1 VIYGCIV
8 TTRAVPGGGR
18 GGLGSCPGRAKQRS
32 KGRAGPRQKKALQRA
47 YTELITIAQ
56 TSVAQARQVRQA
68 LGRVRDAGAQQLAR
82 AVGSFLPLVE
92 QAIGQAV
99 RRVFYNQSLPA
110 QEKVVSL
117 CEPHTQI
124 IRRGKP
130 GPRETEFGHK
140 VNYAEVEGGFISDWQ
155 LIATGNPPDE
165 QLLPEILHHHC
176 SRFGHAPRLLA
187 GDQGLFSPANE
198 RLAQR
203 LGVRQ
208 IAIPQPGSKTAQR
221 QAHEKQAWFKHGQ
234 RFRNGIEGRISV
246 VRRTVQLA
254 RCPNHGL
261 EGFERWIGWGIIV
274 ANLVVL
280 ARRRLKRRCRH
291 KH

>member
-1 VIYGCIV
+1 L
-8 TTRAVPGGGR
+8 R
-18 GGLGSCPGRAKQRS
+18 
-32 KGRAGPRQKKALQRA
+32 RA
-47 YTELITIAQ
+47 YAELIASAQ
-56 TSVAQARQVRQA
+56 ASVRQARQVSQA
-68 LGRVRDAGAQQLAR
+68 LWRGLDAQAQRLAQ
-82 AVGSFLPLVE
+82 ALGSFLPLVE

-99 RRVFYNQSLPA
+99 RRVLYNEALPA
-110 QEKVVSL
+110 HEKVVSL

-140 VNYAEVEGGFISDWQ
+140 VNYAEVEGGFLSDWQ
-155 LIATGNPPDE
+155 LVATGNPPDE
-165 QLLPEILHHHC
+165 QLLPDILHRHC
-176 SRFGHAPRLLA
+176 PRFEHAPRVLA

-203 LGVRQ
+203 LGVKQ
-208 IAIPQPGSKTAQR
+208 IAIPQPGPKTAQR
-221 QAHEKQAWFKHGQ
+221 RAHEKQSWFKQGQ

-254 RCPNHGL
+254 RCPYQGL

-280 ARRRLKRRCRH
+280 ARHRHKRRRRH
-291 KH
+291 KR

>member
-1 VIYGCIV
+1 VS
-8 TTRAVPGGGR
+8 P
-18 GGLGSCPGRAKQRS
+18 
-32 KGRAGPRQKKALQRA
+32 
-47 YTELITIAQ
+47 
-56 TSVAQARQVRQA
+56 A
-68 LGRVRDAGAQQLAR
+68 LGRLRDARAQRLAQSL
-82 AVGSFLPLVE
+82 VSFLPLVE
-92 QAIGQAV
+92 QAIGQAL
-99 RRVFYNQSLPA
+99 RRVFYNESLPA

-140 VNYAEVEGGFISDWQ
+140 VNYAEVEGGFLSDWQ
-155 LIATGNPPDE
+155 LIATGNPPDD
-165 QLLPEILHHHC
+165 QLLPDVLHRHC
-176 SRFGHAPRLLA
+176 HRFEHAPRLLA

-203 LGVRQ
+203 LGVEQ
-208 IAIPQPGSKTAQR
+208 LALPQPGPKTAQR
-221 QAHEKQAWFKHGQ
+221 RAHEKQSWFKQGQ

-254 RCPNHGL
+254 RCPYQGL

-280 ARRRLKRRCRH
+280 ARHRHKRRRRH
-291 KH
+291 KR

>member
-1 VIYGCIV
+1 MQRYLV
-8 TTRAVPGGGR
+8 TTPGVRGGGR
-18 GGLGSCPGRAKQRS
+18 GKLASCRARAKRARQS
-32 KGRAGPRQKKALQRA
+32 HAGPRQKKALRRA
-47 YTELITIAQ
+47 YAELLAIAQ
-56 TSVAQARQVRQA
+56 ASVAQARHVRQA
-68 LGRVRDAGAQQLAR
+68 LGRVREAQAQRLAQ
-82 AVGSFLPLVE
+82 AVGAFLPLVE

-99 RRVFYNQSLPA
+99 RRVLGNEALPA
-110 QEKVVSL
+110 HEKVVSL
-117 CEPHTQI
+117 CEPQTQI

-140 VNYAEVEGGFISDWQ
+140 VNYAEVEGGFLSAWQ

-165 QLLPEILHHHC
+165 QLLPEILRRHC
-176 SRFGHAPRLLA
+176 PRFGHAPRLLA

-203 LGVRQ
+203 LGVKQ

-261 EGFERWIGWGIIV
+261 EGFERWVGWGILV
-274 ANLVVL
+274 ANLVTL
-280 ARRRLKRRCRH
+280 ARRRHRRRRH
-291 KH
+291 KG

>member
-1 VIYGCIV
+1 M
-8 TTRAVPGGGR
+8 PGGGR
-18 GGLGSCPGRAKQRS
+18 WGSASCRAQA
-32 KGRAGPRQKKALQRA
+32 KGRHRGRVGPRQKKALQRA
-47 YTELITIAQ
+47 YAELIAIAQ
-56 TSVAQARQVRQA
+56 ASLAQARHVSQA
-68 LGRVRDAGAQQLAR
+68 LGHLPEAR
-82 AVGSFLPLVE
+82 AQRLAQALVAFLPVVE
-92 QAIGQAV
+92 QALGQAV
-99 RRVFYNQSLPA
+99 RRVVYNEALPA
-110 QEKVVSL
+110 AEKVVSL

-155 LIATGNPPDE
+155 LMATGNPPDE
-165 QLLPEILHHHC
+165 QLLPEILRRHGP
-176 SRFGHAPRLLA
+176 RFGHAPRVLA

-203 LGVRQ
+203 LGVKQ
-208 IAIPQPGSKTAQR
+208 IALPQPGPKTAQR
-221 QAHEKQAWFKHGQ
+221 RAHEKQAWFKHGQ

-254 RCPNHGL
+254 RCPSHGL
-261 EGFERWIGWGIIV
+261 AGFERWVGWGIIV

-280 ARRRLKRRCRH
+280 ARHRHTRRRRH
-291 KH
+291 KR

>member
-1 VIYGCIV
+1 MRGAGHGRSASWRAPAKGGHKGCV
-8 TTRAVPGGGR
+8 
-18 GGLGSCPGRAKQRS
+18 
-32 KGRAGPRQKKALQRA
+32 GPRQKKALRRA
-47 YTELITIAQ
+47 YADLIAIAQ
-56 TSVAQARQVRQA
+56 ATLAQARHVSQA
-68 LGRVRDAGAQQLAR
+68 LGRLHEAQAQRLAQ
-82 AVGSFLPLVE
+82 ALGSVIPLVE
-92 QAIGQAV
+92 QALGQAV
-99 RRVFYNQSLPA
+99 RRVLDNESLPA
-110 QEKVVSL
+110 AEKVVSL

-140 VNYAEVEGGFISDWQ
+140 VNYAEVEGGLLSDWQ
-155 LIATGNPPDE
+155 LVATGNPPDE
-165 QLLPEILHHHC
+165 QLLPEILHRHC
-176 SRFGHAPRLLA
+176 HRFGHAPRVLA

-203 LGVRQ
+203 LGVKQ
-208 IAIPQPGSKTAQR
+208 IAIPQPGPKTAER
-221 QAHEKQAWFKHGQ
+221 RAHEKQPWFKHGQ

-254 RCPNHGL
+254 RCPYHGL
-261 EGFERWIGWGIIV
+261 EGFERWIGWGIMV

-280 ARRRLKRRCRH
+280 ARRRHKRRRRH

>member
-1 VIYGCIV
+1 V
-8 TTRAVPGGGR
+8 RGGGR
-18 GGLGSCPGRAKQRS
+18 DGSASYPGRAK
-32 KGRAGPRQKKALQRA
+32 RARPRGAGLRQKKALRQA
-47 YTELITIAQ
+47 YTELITITQA
-56 TSVAQARQVRQA
+56 SVEQARQVHQA
-68 LGRVRDAGAQQLAR
+68 LQGLGDARAQRGAQ
-82 AVGSFLPLVE
+82 AVGAFLPLVE

-99 RRVFYNQSLPA
+99 RRVLHGEALPA
-110 QEKVVSL
+110 HEKVVSL

-124 IRRGKP
+124 ICRGKP

-165 QLLPEILHHHC
+165 QLLPPLLHRHCHH
-176 SRFGHAPRLLA
+176 FGHAPRLLA
-187 GDQGLFSPANE
+187 GDQGVFSPTNE

-203 LGVRQ
+203 LGVAQ
-208 IAIPQPGSKTAQR
+208 SALPQPGPKTAQR
-221 QAHEKQAWFKHGQ
+221 QAYEKEPWFKKGQ

-254 RCPNHGL
+254 RCPYHGL

-280 ARRRLKRRCRH
+280 ARHRHKRRRRH